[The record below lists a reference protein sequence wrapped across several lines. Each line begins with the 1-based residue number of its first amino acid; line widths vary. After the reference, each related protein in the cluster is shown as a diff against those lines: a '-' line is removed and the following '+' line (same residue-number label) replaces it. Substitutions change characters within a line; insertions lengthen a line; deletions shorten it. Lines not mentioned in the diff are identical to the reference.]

1 MEEVYEFNVTYPQRN
16 SGGPLLS
23 ITKDQTSILQVHT
36 KKEIKKATQQMMR
49 TLLTLTQT
57 LKPLPDNRII
67 TMRLYYYDD
76 VTPVDYQPPL
86 FRGAVDLRLNFKKED
101 PVKINVG
108 NVDTPYHTF
117 ALPLFLFLF
126 ASPTSSHPLF
136 LVCFFF
142 SLHSQ
147 AQCQDPGER

>member
-23 ITKDQTSILQVHT
+23 ISKDQTNILQVHS
-36 KKEIKKATQQMMR
+36 KMEIKKNTQQMMR

-57 LKPLPDNRII
+57 LNPLPDNRVI

-76 VTPVDYQPPL
+76 VTPLDYQPPL
-86 FRGAVDLRLNFKKED
+86 FPRAAGLRLNFKKED

-108 NVDTPYHTF
+108 KVDTP
-117 ALPLFLFLF
+117 
-126 ASPTSSHPLF
+126 
-136 LVCFFF
+136 
-142 SLHSQ
+142 
-147 AQCQDPGER
+147 